1 MLIRLLT
8 GFAVV
13 MLAAC
18 ASPGAQ
24 RPPLQAAPSVDLPRF
39 MGTWHVIA
47 NVPYF
52 FENGKVATRDEYRL
66 RPDGRIDND
75 FVFKKEFGEDDKRWN
90 GISTVVPGSNGAR
103 WKVQFIWPFS
113 TELVVVHVD
122 DDYQGAA
129 LATPDRKLAWVF
141 GREPTMDTARYK
153 ALVAKLVERGV
164 DASALQPV
172 PQVAPGEG

>member
-8 GFAVV
+8 GLAVV

-18 ASPGAQ
+18 ASHGAQ
-24 RPPLQAAPSVDLPRF
+24 RAPLEAAPSVDLSRF
-39 MGTWHVIA
+39 MGTWYVIA

-52 FENGKVATRDEYRL
+52 FEKGKVATRDEYRL

-75 FVFKKEFGEDDKRWN
+75 FVFKKQFGEDDKRWN
-90 GISTVVPGSNGAR
+90 GISSVVPGSNGAR
-103 WKVQFIWPFS
+103 WKVRFVWPFS

-141 GREPTMDTARYK
+141 GREPTMDPARYA
-153 ALVAKLVERGV
+153 ALVAKLVEQGV

-172 PQVAPGEG
+172 PQVAPGGD

>member
-1 MLIRLLT
+1 MAVRLLT
-8 GFAVV
+8 IFAVV
-13 MLAAC
+13 LLAAC
-18 ASPGAQ
+18 ASSGKRD
-24 RPPLQAAPSVDLPRF
+24 RPPLEPAASVDLPRF
-39 MGTWHVIA
+39 MGTWYVISH
-47 NVPYF
+47 VPYF
-52 FENGKVATRDEYRL
+52 FEKGKVATRDEYRL

-75 FVFKKEFGEDDKRWN
+75 FVFKKRFGEEDKRWR

-103 WKVQFIWPFS
+103 WKVQFVWPFS

-141 GREPTMDTARYK
+141 GREPTMDAARFD

-164 DASALQPV
+164 DASTLQAV
-172 PQVAPGEG
+172 PQVAPGG

>member
-1 MLIRLLT
+1 MLTRLLT
-8 GFAVV
+8 GLAVII
-13 MLAAC
+13 LAAC
-18 ASPGAQ
+18 ASTGA
-24 RPPLQAAPSVDLPRF
+24 RDRTPLEAAPSVDLPRF

-75 FVFKKEFGEDDKRWN
+75 FVFKKEFGKKDKRWR

-122 DDYQGAA
+122 GDYQGAA

-141 GREPTMDTARYK
+141 GREPTMDTARYD

-164 DASALQPV
+164 DASALRPV
-172 PQVAPGEG
+172 PQVAPGE